1 MKREP
6 RLQFSDADL
15 AEPKLEKPIKR
26 VKKAEAKADKAQAKI
41 PKKTVVKK
49 ERGFDPTTGKV
60 KTQLRFE
67 EVDKKKP
74 PSKLTHAV
82 QDAPVN
88 FVLSQV
94 HREVRQSEDDNV
106 GVEAAHKVAQAVESG
121 GRLVQSAHRVHQLK
135 PYRAAIRA
143 EKKLE
148 RANLDAL
155 QKKAEIDSPT
165 SNPVSK
171 WQQKQ
176 AIKKQYAAAKHN
188 QAAQTTAKA
197 AENTAKAAKKAAE
210 KAEKAGKYVWEH
222 RRGFAI
228 AAAILLMLAF
238 LLNGLSSCSVIMDGV
253 GSGIAASTYPSQD
266 ADMLGA
272 EAQYCEMEAEL
283 QRYLDTYESTHD
295 YDEYHFDLDTIEHD
309 PYVLISM
316 ITALHQGE
324 WTLDEVQGTLQMLFD
339 RQYILTED
347 VVVETRYRTETD
359 TWTDAD
365 GNTHTETYRV
375 PYDYYICNVKLENF
389 NLSHVPVYIMSQ
401 EQLSMYATYMSVL
414 GNREDLF
421 GDSPYVDK
429 YITNPPADYDVNPEY
444 LNDEKFATLITEAEK
459 YLGYPYV
466 WGGSNPDTSFDC
478 SGFVSYVLTNSGLVN
493 TGRLGAQ
500 GLYNISTPVSKAN
513 AQPGD
518 LIFFVGTYDTP
529 GVSHVGIYVGDG
541 VMIHC
546 GDPIQYTSIN
556 SSYWQQHFYA
566 FGRPAY

>member
-26 VKKAEAKADKAQAKI
+26 VKKAAAKADKAQAKI

-49 ERGFDPTTGKV
+49 ERGFDPATGKV

-82 QDAPVN
+82 QDAPAN

-106 GVEAAHKVAQAVESG
+106 GVEAAHKVEQAVESG
-121 GRLVQSAHRVHQLK
+121 GRLVQSAHRAHQLK

-148 RANLDAL
+148 RANIDAL

-272 EAQYCEMEAEL
+272 EAQYCAMEAEL

-365 GNTHTETYRV
+365 GNTHTDTYQV
-375 PYDYYICNVKLENF
+375 PYDYYICTVTLENF
-389 NLSHVPVYIMSQ
+389 NLSHVPVYIMSE
-401 EQLSMYATYMSVL
+401 EQLGMYATYMATL
-414 GNREDLF
+414 GNRPDLF
-421 GDSPYVDK
+421 PGSGYIGKYVEGS
-429 YITNPPADYDVNPEY
+429 YTDYDIPPEA
-444 LNDEKFATLITEAEK
+444 LDDEVFAAIIKEAEK

-466 WGGSNPDTSFDC
+466 WGGSSPSTSFDC
-478 SGFVSYVLTNSGLVN
+478 SGFVSWVINHSGWDV
-493 TGRLGAQ
+493 GRLGAQ
-500 GLYNISTPVSKAN
+500 GLCNICTPVSSAN
-513 AQPGD
+513 VKPGD
-518 LIFFVGTYDTP
+518 LVFFTGTYDTP
-529 GVSHVGIYVGDG
+529 GVSHVGIYVGNNM
-541 VMIHC
+541 MIHC
-546 GDPIQYTSIN
+546 GDPISYANLN
-556 SSYWQQHFYA
+556 SSYWQSHFYRY
-566 FGRPAY
+566 GRLP

>member
-49 ERGFDPTTGKV
+49 ERGFDPATGKV

-82 QDAPVN
+82 RDAPAN

-106 GVEAAHKVAQAVESG
+106 GVEAAHKVEQAVESG
-121 GRLVQSAHRVHQLK
+121 GRLVQSAHRTHQLK

-155 QKKAEIDSPT
+155 QKKAEIDGPT

-238 LLNGLSSCSVIMDGV
+238 LLNGLSSCSVMMDGV

-339 RQYILTED
+339 RQYILAED

-365 GNTHTETYRV
+365 GNTHTDTYQV
-375 PYDYYICNVKLENF
+375 PYDYYICTVTLENF
-389 NLSHVPVYIMSQ
+389 NLSHVPVYIMSE
-401 EQLSMYATYMSVL
+401 EQLGMYATYMATL
-414 GNREDLF
+414 GNRPDLF
-421 GDSPYVDK
+421 PGSGYIGKYVEGS
-429 YITNPPADYDVNPEY
+429 YTDYDIPPEA
-444 LNDEKFATLITEAEK
+444 LDDEVFAAIIKEAEK

-466 WGGSNPDTSFDC
+466 WGGSSPSTSFDC
-478 SGFVSYVLTNSGLVN
+478 SGFVSWVINHSGWDV
-493 TGRLGAQ
+493 GRLGAQ
-500 GLYNISTPVSKAN
+500 GLCNICTPVSSAN
-513 AQPGD
+513 VKPGD
-518 LIFFVGTYDTP
+518 LVFFTGTYDTP
-529 GVSHVGIYVGDG
+529 GVSHVGIYVGNNM
-541 VMIHC
+541 MIHC
-546 GDPIQYTSIN
+546 GDPISYANLN
-556 SSYWQQHFYA
+556 SNYWQSHFYRY
-566 FGRPAY
+566 GRLP

>member
-15 AEPKLEKPIKR
+15 VEPKLEKPIKR
-26 VKKAEAKADKAQAKI
+26 VKKAEAKADKAQVKI

-49 ERGFDPTTGKV
+49 ERGFDPATGKV

-82 QDAPVN
+82 RDAPAN
-88 FVLSQV
+88 LILSQV

-106 GVEAAHKVAQAVESG
+106 GVEAAHKVEQAVESG
-121 GRLVQSAHRVHQLK
+121 GRLVQSAHRAHQLK

-272 EAQYCEMEAEL
+272 EAQYCAMEAEL

-365 GNTHTETYRV
+365 GNTHTDTYQV
-375 PYDYYICNVKLENF
+375 PYDYYICTVTLENF
-389 NLSHVPVYIMSQ
+389 NLSHVPVYIMSE
-401 EQLSMYATYMSVL
+401 EQLGMYATYMATL
-414 GNREDLF
+414 GNRPDLF
-421 GDSPYVDK
+421 PGSGYIGKYVEGS
-429 YITNPPADYDVNPEY
+429 YTDYDIPPEA
-444 LNDEKFATLITEAEK
+444 LDDEVFAAIIKEAEK

-466 WGGSNPDTSFDC
+466 WGGSSPSTSFDC
-478 SGFVSYVLTNSGLVN
+478 SGFVSWVINHSGWDV
-493 TGRLGAQ
+493 GRLGAQ
-500 GLYNISTPVSKAN
+500 GLCNICTPVSSAN
-513 AQPGD
+513 VKPGD
-518 LIFFVGTYDTP
+518 LVFFTGTYDTP
-529 GVSHVGIYVGDG
+529 GVSHVGIYVGNNM
-541 VMIHC
+541 MIHC
-546 GDPIQYTSIN
+546 GDPISYANLN
-556 SSYWQQHFYA
+556 SNYWQSHFYRY
-566 FGRPAY
+566 GRLP

>member
-49 ERGFDPTTGKV
+49 ERGFDPATGKV

-82 QDAPVN
+82 QDAPAN
-88 FVLSQV
+88 LILSQV

-106 GVEAAHKVAQAVESG
+106 GVEAAHKVEQAVESG
-121 GRLVQSAHRVHQLK
+121 GRLVQSAHRAHQLK

-238 LLNGLSSCSVIMDGV
+238 LLNGLSSCSVMMDGV

-272 EAQYCEMEAEL
+272 EAQYCAMEAEL

-365 GNTHTETYRV
+365 GNTHTDTYQV
-375 PYDYYICNVKLENF
+375 PYDYYICTVTLENF
-389 NLSHVPVYIMSQ
+389 NLSHVPVYIMSE
-401 EQLSMYATYMSVL
+401 EQLGMYATYMATL
-414 GNREDLF
+414 GNRPDLF
-421 GDSPYVDK
+421 PGSGYIGKYVEGS
-429 YITNPPADYDVNPEY
+429 YTDYDIPPEA
-444 LNDEKFATLITEAEK
+444 LDDEVFAAIIKEAEK

-466 WGGSNPDTSFDC
+466 WGGSSPSTSFDC
-478 SGFVSYVLTNSGLVN
+478 SGFVSWVINHSGWDV
-493 TGRLGAQ
+493 GRLGAQ
-500 GLYNISTPVSKAN
+500 GLCNICTPVSSAN
-513 AQPGD
+513 VKPGD
-518 LIFFVGTYDTP
+518 LVFFTGTYDTP
-529 GVSHVGIYVGDG
+529 GVSHVGIYVGNNM
-541 VMIHC
+541 MIHC
-546 GDPIQYTSIN
+546 GDPISYANLN
-556 SSYWQQHFYA
+556 SNYWQSHFYRY
-566 FGRPAY
+566 GRLP

>member
-41 PKKTVVKK
+41 PKKTVIKK
-49 ERGFDPTTGKV
+49 ERGFDPATGKV

-82 QDAPVN
+82 QDAPAN
-88 FVLSQV
+88 LVLSQV

-106 GVEAAHKVAQAVESG
+106 GVEAAHKVEQAVESG
-121 GRLVQSAHRVHQLK
+121 GRLVQSAHRAHQLK

-171 WQQKQ
+171 WKQKQ

-365 GNTHTETYRV
+365 GNTHTDTYQV
-375 PYDYYICNVKLENF
+375 PYDYYICTVTLENF
-389 NLSHVPVYIMSQ
+389 NLSHVPVYIMSE
-401 EQLSMYATYMSVL
+401 EQLGMYATYMATL
-414 GNREDLF
+414 GNRPDLF
-421 GDSPYVDK
+421 PGSGYIGKYVEGS
-429 YITNPPADYDVNPEY
+429 YTDYDIPPEA
-444 LNDEKFATLITEAEK
+444 LDDEVFAAIIKEAEK

-466 WGGSNPDTSFDC
+466 WGGSSPSTSFDC
-478 SGFVSYVLTNSGLVN
+478 SGFVSWVINHSGWDV
-493 TGRLGAQ
+493 GRLGAQ
-500 GLYNISTPVSKAN
+500 GLCNICTPVSSAN
-513 AQPGD
+513 VKPGD
-518 LIFFVGTYDTP
+518 LVFFTGTYDTP
-529 GVSHVGIYVGDG
+529 GVSHVGIYVGNNI
-541 VMIHC
+541 MIHC
-546 GDPIQYTSIN
+546 GDPISYANLN
-556 SSYWQQHFYA
+556 SNYWQSHFYRY
-566 FGRPAY
+566 GRLP

>member
-26 VKKAEAKADKAQAKI
+26 VKKAAAKADKAQAKI

-49 ERGFDPTTGKV
+49 ERGFDPATGKV

-82 QDAPVN
+82 RDAPAN

-106 GVEAAHKVAQAVESG
+106 GVEAAHKVEQAVESG
-121 GRLVQSAHRVHQLK
+121 GRLVQSAHRAHQLK

-148 RANLDAL
+148 RVNLDAL

-365 GNTHTETYRV
+365 GNTHTDTYQV
-375 PYDYYICNVKLENF
+375 PYDYYICTVTLENF
-389 NLSHVPVYIMSQ
+389 NLSHVPVYIMSE
-401 EQLSMYATYMSVL
+401 EQLGMYATYMATL
-414 GNREDLF
+414 GNRPDLF
-421 GDSPYVDK
+421 PGSGYIGKYVEGS
-429 YITNPPADYDVNPEY
+429 YTDYDIPPEA
-444 LNDEKFATLITEAEK
+444 LDDEVFAAIIKEAEK

-466 WGGSNPDTSFDC
+466 WGGSSPSTSFDC
-478 SGFVSYVLTNSGLVN
+478 SGFVSWVINHSGWDV
-493 TGRLGAQ
+493 GRLGAQ
-500 GLYNISTPVSKAN
+500 GLCNICTPVSSAN
-513 AQPGD
+513 VKPGD
-518 LIFFVGTYDTP
+518 LVFFTGTYDTP
-529 GVSHVGIYVGDG
+529 GVSHVGIYVGNNM
-541 VMIHC
+541 MIHC
-546 GDPIQYTSIN
+546 GDPISYANLN
-556 SSYWQQHFYA
+556 SNYWQSHFYRY
-566 FGRPAY
+566 GRLP

>member
-26 VKKAEAKADKAQAKI
+26 VKKAAAKADKAQAKI

-49 ERGFDPTTGKV
+49 ERGFDPATGKV

-82 QDAPVN
+82 QDAPAN
-88 FVLSQV
+88 LILSQV

-106 GVEAAHKVAQAVESG
+106 GVEAAHKVEQAVESG
-121 GRLVQSAHRVHQLK
+121 GRLVQSAHRAHQLK

-148 RANLDAL
+148 RVNLDAL

-365 GNTHTETYRV
+365 GNTHTDTYQV
-375 PYDYYICNVKLENF
+375 PYDYYICTVTLENF
-389 NLSHVPVYIMSQ
+389 NLSHVPVYIMSE
-401 EQLSMYATYMSVL
+401 EQLGMYATYMATL
-414 GNREDLF
+414 GNRPDLF
-421 GDSPYVDK
+421 PGSGYIGKYVEGS
-429 YITNPPADYDVNPEY
+429 YTDYDIPPEA
-444 LNDEKFATLITEAEK
+444 LDDEVFAAIIKEAEK

-466 WGGSNPDTSFDC
+466 WGGSSPSTSFDC
-478 SGFVSYVLTNSGLVN
+478 SGFVSWVINHSGWDV
-493 TGRLGAQ
+493 GRLGAQ
-500 GLYNISTPVSKAN
+500 GLCNICTPVSSAN
-513 AQPGD
+513 VKPGD
-518 LIFFVGTYDTP
+518 LVFFTGTYDTP
-529 GVSHVGIYVGDG
+529 GVSHVGIYVGNNM
-541 VMIHC
+541 MIHC
-546 GDPIQYTSIN
+546 GDPISYANLN
-556 SSYWQQHFYA
+556 SSYWQSHFYRY
-566 FGRPAY
+566 GRLP

>member
-26 VKKAEAKADKAQAKI
+26 VKKAAAKADKAQAKI

-49 ERGFDPTTGKV
+49 ERGFDPATGKV

-82 QDAPVN
+82 RDAPAN
-88 FVLSQV
+88 LILSQV

-106 GVEAAHKVAQAVESG
+106 GVEAAHKAEQAVESG
-121 GRLVQSAHRVHQLK
+121 GRLVQSAHRAHQLK

-155 QKKAEIDSPT
+155 QKKAEIDNPT

-188 QAAQTTAKA
+188 QAAQTTAKS

-347 VVVETRYRTETD
+347 VVAETRYRTETD

-365 GNTHTETYRV
+365 GNTHTDTYQV
-375 PYDYYICNVKLENF
+375 PYDYYICTVTLENF
-389 NLSHVPVYIMSQ
+389 NLSHVPVYIMSE
-401 EQLSMYATYMSVL
+401 EQLGMYATYMATL
-414 GNREDLF
+414 GNRPDLF
-421 GDSPYVDK
+421 PGSGYIGKYVEGS
-429 YITNPPADYDVNPEY
+429 YTDYDIPPEA
-444 LNDEKFATLITEAEK
+444 LDDEVFAAIIKEAEK

-466 WGGSNPDTSFDC
+466 WGGSSPSTSFDC
-478 SGFVSYVLTNSGLVN
+478 SGFVSWVINHSGWDV
-493 TGRLGAQ
+493 GRLGAQ
-500 GLYNISTPVSKAN
+500 GLCNICTPVSSAN
-513 AQPGD
+513 VKPGD
-518 LIFFVGTYDTP
+518 LVFFTGTYDTP
-529 GVSHVGIYVGDG
+529 GVSHVGIYVGNNM
-541 VMIHC
+541 MIHC
-546 GDPIQYTSIN
+546 GDPISYANLN
-556 SSYWQQHFYA
+556 SSYWQSHFYRY
-566 FGRPAY
+566 GRLP

>member
-41 PKKTVVKK
+41 PKKTVVKR
-49 ERGFDPTTGKV
+49 ERGFDPATGKV

-82 QDAPVN
+82 RDAPAN

-106 GVEAAHKVAQAVESG
+106 GVEAAHKVEQAVESG
-121 GRLVQSAHRVHQLK
+121 GRLVQSAHRAHQLK

-266 ADMLGA
+266 ADMLSA
-272 EAQYCEMEAEL
+272 EAQYCAMEAEL
-283 QRYLDTYESTHD
+283 QHYLDTYESTHD

-309 PYVLISM
+309 PYVLISI

-339 RQYILTED
+339 RQYIWTED

-365 GNTHTETYRV
+365 GNTHTDTYQV
-375 PYDYYICNVKLENF
+375 PYDYYICTVTLENF
-389 NLSHVPVYIMSQ
+389 NLSHVPVYIMSE
-401 EQLSMYATYMSVL
+401 EQLGMYATYMATL
-414 GNREDLF
+414 GNRPDLF
-421 GDSPYVDK
+421 PGSGYIGKYVEGS
-429 YITNPPADYDVNPEY
+429 YTDYDIPPEA
-444 LNDEKFATLITEAEK
+444 LDDEVFAAIIKEAEK

-466 WGGSNPDTSFDC
+466 WGGSSPSTSFDC
-478 SGFVSYVLTNSGLVN
+478 SGFVSWVINHSGWDV
-493 TGRLGAQ
+493 GRLGAQ
-500 GLYNISTPVSKAN
+500 GLCNICTPVSSAN
-513 AQPGD
+513 VKPGD
-518 LIFFVGTYDTP
+518 LVFFTGTYDTP
-529 GVSHVGIYVGDG
+529 GVSHVGIYVGNNM
-541 VMIHC
+541 MIHC
-546 GDPIQYTSIN
+546 GDPISYANLN
-556 SSYWQQHFYA
+556 SSYWQSHFYRY
-566 FGRPAY
+566 GRLP

>member
-26 VKKAEAKADKAQAKI
+26 VKKAAARADKAQAKI

-49 ERGFDPTTGKV
+49 ERGFDPATGKV

-74 PSKLTHAV
+74 TSKLTHAV
-82 QDAPVN
+82 QDAPAN

-106 GVEAAHKVAQAVESG
+106 GVEAAHKVEQAVESG
-121 GRLVQSAHRVHQLK
+121 GRLVQSAHRAHQLK

-365 GNTHTETYRV
+365 GNTHTDTYQV
-375 PYDYYICNVKLENF
+375 PYDYYICTVTLENF
-389 NLSHVPVYIMSQ
+389 NLSHVPVYIMSE
-401 EQLSMYATYMSVL
+401 EQLGMYATYMATL
-414 GNREDLF
+414 GNRPDLF
-421 GDSPYVDK
+421 PGSGYIGKYVEGS
-429 YITNPPADYDVNPEY
+429 YTDYDIPPEA
-444 LNDEKFATLITEAEK
+444 LDDEVFAAIIKEAEK

-466 WGGSNPDTSFDC
+466 WGGSSPSTSFDC
-478 SGFVSYVLTNSGLVN
+478 SGFVSWVINHSGWDV
-493 TGRLGAQ
+493 GRLGAQ
-500 GLYNISTPVSKAN
+500 GLCNICTPVSSAN
-513 AQPGD
+513 VKPGD
-518 LIFFVGTYDTP
+518 LVFFTGTYDTP
-529 GVSHVGIYVGDG
+529 GVSHVGIYVGNNM
-541 VMIHC
+541 MIHC
-546 GDPIQYTSIN
+546 GDPISYANLN
-556 SSYWQQHFYA
+556 SSYWQSHFYRY
-566 FGRPAY
+566 GRLP

>member
-15 AEPKLEKPIKR
+15 AEPKLEKPIKQ
-26 VKKAEAKADKAQAKI
+26 VKKAAAKADKAQAKI

-49 ERGFDPTTGKV
+49 ERGFDPATGKV

-82 QDAPVN
+82 RDAPAN

-94 HREVRQSEDDNV
+94 HREVAQSEDDNV
-106 GVEAAHKVAQAVESG
+106 GVEAAHKVEQTVESG
-121 GRLVQSAHRVHQLK
+121 GRLVQSAHRAHQLK

-148 RANLDAL
+148 RANIDAL
-155 QKKAEIDSPT
+155 QKKAEIDRPT

-238 LLNGLSSCSVIMDGV
+238 LLNGLSSCSVLMDGV

-272 EAQYCEMEAEL
+272 EAQYCAMEAEL

-309 PYVLISM
+309 PYVLISI

-365 GNTHTETYRV
+365 GNTHTDTYQV
-375 PYDYYICNVKLENF
+375 PYDYYICTVTLENF
-389 NLSHVPVYIMSQ
+389 NLSHVPVYIMSE
-401 EQLSMYATYMSVL
+401 EQFGMYATYMATL
-414 GNREDLF
+414 GNRPDLF
-421 GDSPYVDK
+421 PGSGYIGKYVEGS
-429 YITNPPADYDVNPEY
+429 YTDYDIPPEA
-444 LNDEKFATLITEAEK
+444 LDDEVFAAIIKEAEK

-466 WGGSNPDTSFDC
+466 WGGSSPSTSFDC
-478 SGFVSYVLTNSGLVN
+478 SGFVSWVINHSGWDV
-493 TGRLGAQ
+493 GRLGAQ
-500 GLYNISTPVSKAN
+500 GLYNICTPVSSAN
-513 AQPGD
+513 VKPGD
-518 LIFFVGTYDTP
+518 LVFFTGTYDTP
-529 GVSHVGIYVGDG
+529 GVSHVGIYVGNNM
-541 VMIHC
+541 MIHC
-546 GDPIQYTSIN
+546 GDPISYANLN
-556 SSYWQQHFYA
+556 SSYWQSHFYRY
-566 FGRPAY
+566 GRLP

>member
-41 PKKTVVKK
+41 PKKTVVKR
-49 ERGFDPTTGKV
+49 ERGFDPATGKV

-82 QDAPVN
+82 RDAPAN

-106 GVEAAHKVAQAVESG
+106 GVEAAHKVEQAVESG
-121 GRLVQSAHRVHQLK
+121 GRLVQSAHRAHQLK

-266 ADMLGA
+266 TDMLGA

-347 VVVETRYRTETD
+347 VVVEVRYRTVTRTD
-359 TWTDAD
+359 SE
-365 GNTHTETYRV
+365 GNDYEVEV
-375 PYDYYICNVKLENF
+375 PYNYYICYVTLENF
-389 NLSHVPVYIMSQ
+389 NLSHVPVYMMSE
-401 EQLSMYATYMSVL
+401 EQLSMYALYMSTL
-414 GNREDLF
+414 GNRPDLF
-421 GDSPYVDK
+421 PSSGYIGK
-429 YITNPPADYDVNPEY
+429 YITNRPPEHEVPESY
-444 LNDEKFATLITEAEK
+444 LDDETFATILKEAEK
-459 YLGYPYV
+459 YLGFPYV
-466 WGGSNPDTSFDC
+466 WGGSSPSTSFDC

-500 GLYNISTPVSKAN
+500 GLYNVCTPVSKAN

-541 VMIHC
+541 VMLHC

>member
-49 ERGFDPTTGKV
+49 ERGFDPATGKV

-82 QDAPVN
+82 QDAPAN
-88 FVLSQV
+88 LVLSQV

-106 GVEAAHKVAQAVESG
+106 GVEAAHKVEQAVESG
-121 GRLVQSAHRVHQLK
+121 GRLVQSAHRAHQLK

-238 LLNGLSSCSVIMDGV
+238 LLNGLSSCSVMMDGV

-365 GNTHTETYRV
+365 GNTHTDTYQV
-375 PYDYYICNVKLENF
+375 PYDYYICTVTLENF
-389 NLSHVPVYIMSQ
+389 NLSHVPVYIMSE
-401 EQLSMYATYMSVL
+401 EQLEMYATYMATL
-414 GNREDLF
+414 GNRPDLF
-421 GDSPYVDK
+421 PGSGYIGKYVEGS
-429 YITNPPADYDVNPEY
+429 YTDYDIPPEA
-444 LNDEKFATLITEAEK
+444 LDDEVFATIIKEAEK

-466 WGGSNPDTSFDC
+466 WGGSSPSTSFDC
-478 SGFVSYVLTNSGLVN
+478 SGFVSWVINHSGWDV
-493 TGRLGAQ
+493 GRLGAQ
-500 GLYNISTPVSKAN
+500 GLCNICTPVSSAN
-513 AQPGD
+513 VKPGD
-518 LIFFVGTYDTP
+518 LVFFTGTYDTP
-529 GVSHVGIYVGDG
+529 GVSHVGIYVGNNM
-541 VMIHC
+541 MIHC
-546 GDPIQYTSIN
+546 GDPISYANLN
-556 SSYWQQHFYA
+556 SSYWQSHFYRY
-566 FGRPAY
+566 GRLP

>member
-6 RLQFSDADL
+6 RLQFSNADL

-26 VKKAEAKADKAQAKI
+26 VKKAAAKADKAQAKI

-49 ERGFDPTTGKV
+49 ERGFDPATGKV

-82 QDAPVN
+82 RDAPAN

-106 GVEAAHKVAQAVESG
+106 GVEAAHKVEQAVESG
-121 GRLVQSAHRVHQLK
+121 GRLVQSAHRAHQLK

-324 WTLDEVQGTLQMLFD
+324 WTLDEVQSTLQMLFD

-365 GNTHTETYRV
+365 GNTHTDTYQV
-375 PYDYYICNVKLENF
+375 PYDYYICTVTLENF
-389 NLSHVPVYIMSQ
+389 NLSHVPVYIMSE
-401 EQLSMYATYMSVL
+401 EQLGMYATYMATL
-414 GNREDLF
+414 GNRPDLF
-421 GDSPYVDK
+421 PGSGYIGK
-429 YITNPPADYDVNPEY
+429 YMEGSYTDYDIPPEA
-444 LNDEKFATLITEAEK
+444 LDDEVFAAIIKEAEK

-466 WGGSNPDTSFDC
+466 WGGSSPSTSFDC
-478 SGFVSYVLTNSGLVN
+478 SGFVSWVINHSGWDV
-493 TGRLGAQ
+493 GRLGAQ
-500 GLYNISTPVSKAN
+500 GLCNICTPVSSAN
-513 AQPGD
+513 VKPGD
-518 LIFFVGTYDTP
+518 LVFFTGTYDTP
-529 GVSHVGIYVGDG
+529 GVSHVGIYVGNNM
-541 VMIHC
+541 MIHC
-546 GDPIQYTSIN
+546 GDPISYANLN
-556 SSYWQQHFYA
+556 SNYWQSHFYRY
-566 FGRPAY
+566 GRLP

>member
-41 PKKTVVKK
+41 PKKTVAKK
-49 ERGFDPTTGKV
+49 ERGFDPATGKV

-82 QDAPVN
+82 QDAPAN
-88 FVLSQV
+88 LILSQV

-106 GVEAAHKVAQAVESG
+106 GVEAAHKAEQAVESG
-121 GRLVQSAHRVHQLK
+121 GRLVQSAHRAHQLK

-365 GNTHTETYRV
+365 GNTHTDTYQV
-375 PYDYYICNVKLENF
+375 PYDYYICTVTLENF
-389 NLSHVPVYIMSQ
+389 NLSHVPVYIMSE
-401 EQLSMYATYMSVL
+401 EQLGMYATYMATL
-414 GNREDLF
+414 GNRPDLF
-421 GDSPYVDK
+421 PGSGYIGKYVEGS
-429 YITNPPADYDVNPEY
+429 YTDYDIPPEA
-444 LNDEKFATLITEAEK
+444 LDDEVFAAIIKEAEK

-466 WGGSNPDTSFDC
+466 WGGSSPSTSFDC
-478 SGFVSYVLTNSGLVN
+478 SGFVSWVINHSGWDV
-493 TGRLGAQ
+493 GRLGAQ
-500 GLYNISTPVSKAN
+500 GLCNICTPVSSAN
-513 AQPGD
+513 VKPGD
-518 LIFFVGTYDTP
+518 LVFFTGTYDTP
-529 GVSHVGIYVGDG
+529 GVSHVGIYVGNNM
-541 VMIHC
+541 MIHC
-546 GDPIQYTSIN
+546 GDPISYVNLN
-556 SSYWQQHFYA
+556 SSYWQSHFYRY
-566 FGRPAY
+566 GRLP

>member
-15 AEPKLEKPIKR
+15 AEPKLKKPIKR

-49 ERGFDPTTGKV
+49 ERGFDPATGKV

-82 QDAPVN
+82 QDAPAN
-88 FVLSQV
+88 LILSQV

-106 GVEAAHKVAQAVESG
+106 GVEAAHKMEQTVESG
-121 GRLVQSAHRVHQLK
+121 GRLVQSAHRAHQLK
-135 PYRAAIRA
+135 PYRAATRA

-339 RQYILTED
+339 RQYILTEE

-365 GNTHTETYRV
+365 GNTHTDTYQV
-375 PYDYYICNVKLENF
+375 PYDYYICTVTLENF
-389 NLSHVPVYIMSQ
+389 NLSHVPVYIMSE
-401 EQLSMYATYMSVL
+401 EQLGMYATYMATL
-414 GNREDLF
+414 GNRPDLF
-421 GDSPYVDK
+421 PGSGYIGKYVEGS
-429 YITNPPADYDVNPEY
+429 YTDYDIPPEA
-444 LNDEKFATLITEAEK
+444 LDDEVFAAIIKEAEK

-466 WGGSNPDTSFDC
+466 WGGSSPSTSFDC
-478 SGFVSYVLTNSGLVN
+478 SGFVSWVINHSGWDV
-493 TGRLGAQ
+493 GRLGAQ
-500 GLYNISTPVSKAN
+500 GLCNICTPVSSAN
-513 AQPGD
+513 VKPGD
-518 LIFFVGTYDTP
+518 LVFFTGTYDTP
-529 GVSHVGIYVGDG
+529 GVSHVGIYVGNNM
-541 VMIHC
+541 MIHC
-546 GDPIQYTSIN
+546 GDPISYANLN
-556 SSYWQQHFYA
+556 SNYWQSHFYRY
-566 FGRPAY
+566 GRLP

>member
-49 ERGFDPTTGKV
+49 ERGFDPATGKV

-82 QDAPVN
+82 QDAPAN

-106 GVEAAHKVAQAVESG
+106 GVEAAHKVEQAVESG
-121 GRLVQSAHRVHQLK
+121 GRLVQSAHRAHQLK

-148 RANLDAL
+148 QANLDAL

-309 PYVLISM
+309 PYVLISI
-316 ITALHQGE
+316 ITALYQGE

-365 GNTHTETYRV
+365 GNTHTDTYQV
-375 PYDYYICNVKLENF
+375 PYDYYICTVTLENF
-389 NLSHVPVYIMSQ
+389 NLSHVPVYIMSE
-401 EQLSMYATYMSVL
+401 EQLGMYATYMATL
-414 GNREDLF
+414 GNRPDLF
-421 GDSPYVDK
+421 PGSGYIGKYVEGS
-429 YITNPPADYDVNPEY
+429 YTDYDIPPEA
-444 LNDEKFATLITEAEK
+444 LDDEVFAAIIKEAEK

-466 WGGSNPDTSFDC
+466 WGGSSPSTSFDC
-478 SGFVSYVLTNSGLVN
+478 SGFVSWVINHSGWDV
-493 TGRLGAQ
+493 GRLGAQ
-500 GLYNISTPVSKAN
+500 GLCNICTPVSSAN
-513 AQPGD
+513 VKPGD
-518 LIFFVGTYDTP
+518 LVFFTGTYDTP
-529 GVSHVGIYVGDG
+529 GVSHVGIYVGNNM
-541 VMIHC
+541 MIHC
-546 GDPIQYTSIN
+546 GDPISYANLN
-556 SSYWQQHFYA
+556 SSYWQSHFYRY
-566 FGRPAY
+566 GRLP

>member
-41 PKKTVVKK
+41 PKKTVAKK
-49 ERGFDPTTGKV
+49 ERGFDPATGKV

-82 QDAPVN
+82 QDAPAN

-106 GVEAAHKVAQAVESG
+106 GVEAAHKVEQTVESG
-121 GRLVQSAHRVHQLK
+121 GRLVQSAHRAHQLK

-238 LLNGLSSCSVIMDGV
+238 LLNGLSSCSVMMDGV

-272 EAQYCEMEAEL
+272 EAQYCAMEAEL

-359 TWTDAD
+359 IWTDAD
-365 GNTHTETYRV
+365 GNTHTDTYQV
-375 PYDYYICNVKLENF
+375 PYDYYICTVTLENF
-389 NLSHVPVYIMSQ
+389 NLSHVPVYIMSE
-401 EQLSMYATYMSVL
+401 EQLGMYATYMATL
-414 GNREDLF
+414 GNRPDLF
-421 GDSPYVDK
+421 PGSGYIGKYVEGS
-429 YITNPPADYDVNPEY
+429 YTDYDIPPEA
-444 LNDEKFATLITEAEK
+444 LDDEVFATIIKEAEK

-466 WGGSNPDTSFDC
+466 WGGSSPSTSFDC
-478 SGFVSYVLTNSGLVN
+478 SGFVSWVINHSGWDV
-493 TGRLGAQ
+493 GRLGAQ
-500 GLYNISTPVSKAN
+500 GLCNICTPVSSAN
-513 AQPGD
+513 VKPGD
-518 LIFFVGTYDTP
+518 LVFFTGTYDTP
-529 GVSHVGIYVGDG
+529 GVSHVGIYVGNNM
-541 VMIHC
+541 MIHC
-546 GDPIQYTSIN
+546 GDPISYANLN
-556 SSYWQQHFYA
+556 SNYWQSHFYRY
-566 FGRPAY
+566 GRLP

>member
-49 ERGFDPTTGKV
+49 ERGFDPATGKV

-82 QDAPVN
+82 QDAPAN
-88 FVLSQV
+88 LILSQV

-106 GVEAAHKVAQAVESG
+106 GVEAAHKVEQAVESG
-121 GRLVQSAHRVHQLK
+121 GRLVQSAHRAHQLK

-266 ADMLGA
+266 ADMLSA
-272 EAQYCEMEAEL
+272 EAQYCAMEAEL
-283 QRYLDTYESTHD
+283 QHYLDTYESTHD

-309 PYVLISM
+309 PYVLISI

-347 VVVETRYRTETD
+347 VVVETHYRTETD

-365 GNTHTETYRV
+365 GNTHTDTYQV
-375 PYDYYICNVKLENF
+375 PYDYYFCTVTLENF
-389 NLSHVPVYIMSQ
+389 NLSHVPVYIMSE
-401 EQLSMYATYMSVL
+401 EQLGMYATYMATL
-414 GNREDLF
+414 GNRPDLF
-421 GDSPYVDK
+421 PGSGYIGKYVEGS
-429 YITNPPADYDVNPEY
+429 YTDYDIPPEV
-444 LNDEKFATLITEAEK
+444 LDDEVFAAIIKEAEK

-466 WGGSNPDTSFDC
+466 WGGSSPSTSFDC
-478 SGFVSYVLTNSGLVN
+478 SGFVSWVINHSGWDV
-493 TGRLGAQ
+493 GRLGAQ
-500 GLYNISTPVSKAN
+500 GLCNICTPVSSAN
-513 AQPGD
+513 VKPGD
-518 LIFFVGTYDTP
+518 LVFFTGTYDTP
-529 GVSHVGIYVGDG
+529 GVSHVGIYVGNNM
-541 VMIHC
+541 MIHC
-546 GDPIQYTSIN
+546 GDPISYANLN
-556 SSYWQQHFYA
+556 SNYWQSHFYRY
-566 FGRPAY
+566 GRLP

>member
-26 VKKAEAKADKAQAKI
+26 VKKAAARADKAQAKI

-49 ERGFDPTTGKV
+49 ERGFDPATGKV

-74 PSKLTHAV
+74 TSKLTHAV
-82 QDAPVN
+82 QDAPAN

-106 GVEAAHKVAQAVESG
+106 GVEAAHKVEQAVESG
-121 GRLVQSAHRVHQLK
+121 GRLVQSAHRAHQLK

-143 EKKLE
+143 ERKLE
-148 RANLDAL
+148 QANLDAL

-197 AENTAKAAKKAAE
+197 AENTVKAAKKAAE

-238 LLNGLSSCSVIMDGV
+238 LLNGLSSCSVMMDGV

-272 EAQYCEMEAEL
+272 EAQYCAMEAEL

-309 PYVLISM
+309 PYVLISI

-365 GNTHTETYRV
+365 GNTHTDTYQV
-375 PYDYYICNVKLENF
+375 PYDYYICTVTLENF
-389 NLSHVPVYIMSQ
+389 NLSHVPVYIMSE
-401 EQLSMYATYMSVL
+401 EQLGMYATYMATL
-414 GNREDLF
+414 GNRPDLF
-421 GDSPYVDK
+421 PGSGYIGKYVEGS
-429 YITNPPADYDVNPEY
+429 YTDYDIPPEA
-444 LNDEKFATLITEAEK
+444 LDDEVFAAIIKEAEK

-466 WGGSNPDTSFDC
+466 WGGSSPSTSFDC
-478 SGFVSYVLTNSGLVN
+478 SGFVSWVINHSGWDV
-493 TGRLGAQ
+493 GRLGAQ
-500 GLYNISTPVSKAN
+500 GLCNICTPVSSAN
-513 AQPGD
+513 VKPGD
-518 LIFFVGTYDTP
+518 LVFFTGTYDTP
-529 GVSHVGIYVGDG
+529 GVSHVGIYVGNNM
-541 VMIHC
+541 MIHC
-546 GDPIQYTSIN
+546 GDPISYANLN
-556 SSYWQQHFYA
+556 SNYWQSHFYRY
-566 FGRPAY
+566 GRLP

>member
-26 VKKAEAKADKAQAKI
+26 VKKAAAKADKAQAKI

-49 ERGFDPTTGKV
+49 ERGFDPATGKV

-82 QDAPVN
+82 RDAPAN

-106 GVEAAHKVAQAVESG
+106 GVEAAHKVEQAVESG
-121 GRLVQSAHRVHQLK
+121 GRLVQSAHRAHQLK

-148 RANLDAL
+148 RANIDAL

-238 LLNGLSSCSVIMDGV
+238 LLNGLSSCSVMMDGV

-272 EAQYCEMEAEL
+272 EAQYCAMEAEL

-316 ITALHQGE
+316 ITALHQRE

-365 GNTHTETYRV
+365 GNTHTDTYQV
-375 PYDYYICNVKLENF
+375 PYDYYICTVTLENF
-389 NLSHVPVYIMSQ
+389 NLSHVPVYIMSE
-401 EQLSMYATYMSVL
+401 EQLGMYATYMATL
-414 GNREDLF
+414 GNRPDLF
-421 GDSPYVDK
+421 PGSGYIGKYVEGS
-429 YITNPPADYDVNPEY
+429 YTDYDIPPEA
-444 LNDEKFATLITEAEK
+444 LDDEVFAAIIKEAEK

-466 WGGSNPDTSFDC
+466 WGGSSPSTSFDC
-478 SGFVSYVLTNSGLVN
+478 SGFVSWVINHSGWDV
-493 TGRLGAQ
+493 GRLGAQ
-500 GLYNISTPVSKAN
+500 GLCNICTPVSSAN
-513 AQPGD
+513 VKPGD
-518 LIFFVGTYDTP
+518 LVFFTGTYDTP
-529 GVSHVGIYVGDG
+529 GVSHVGIYVGNNM
-541 VMIHC
+541 MIHC
-546 GDPIQYTSIN
+546 GDPISYANLN
-556 SSYWQQHFYA
+556 SSYWQSHFYRY
-566 FGRPAY
+566 GRLP

>member
-49 ERGFDPTTGKV
+49 ERGFDPATGKV

-82 QDAPVN
+82 QDAPAN

-106 GVEAAHKVAQAVESG
+106 GVEAAHKVEQAVESG
-121 GRLVQSAHRVHQLK
+121 GRLVQSAHRAHQLK

-253 GSGIAASTYPSQD
+253 GSGIAASTYPSRD
-266 ADMLGA
+266 ADMLSA
-272 EAQYCEMEAEL
+272 EAQYCAMEAEL
-283 QRYLDTYESTHD
+283 QHYLDTYESTHD
-295 YDEYHFDLDTIEHD
+295 CDEYHFDLDTIEHD

-365 GNTHTETYRV
+365 GNTHTDTYQV
-375 PYDYYICNVKLENF
+375 PYDYYICTVTLENF
-389 NLSHVPVYIMSQ
+389 NLSHVPVYIMSE
-401 EQLSMYATYMSVL
+401 EQLGMYATYMATL
-414 GNREDLF
+414 GNRPDLF
-421 GDSPYVDK
+421 PGSGYIGKYVEGS
-429 YITNPPADYDVNPEY
+429 YTDYDIPPEA
-444 LNDEKFATLITEAEK
+444 LDDEVFAAIIKEAEK

-466 WGGSNPDTSFDC
+466 WGGSSPSTSFDC
-478 SGFVSYVLTNSGLVN
+478 SGFVSWVINHSGWDV
-493 TGRLGAQ
+493 GRLGAQ
-500 GLYNISTPVSKAN
+500 GLCNICTPVSSAN
-513 AQPGD
+513 VKPGD
-518 LIFFVGTYDTP
+518 LVFFTGTYDTP
-529 GVSHVGIYVGDG
+529 GVSHVGIYVGNNM
-541 VMIHC
+541 MIHC
-546 GDPIQYTSIN
+546 GDPISYANLN
-556 SSYWQQHFYA
+556 SSYWQSHFYRY
-566 FGRPAY
+566 GRLP

>member
-49 ERGFDPTTGKV
+49 ERGFDPATGKV

-82 QDAPVN
+82 QDAPAN

-106 GVEAAHKVAQAVESG
+106 GVEAAHKIEQAVESG
-121 GRLVQSAHRVHQLK
+121 GRLVQSAHRAHQLK

-272 EAQYCEMEAEL
+272 EAQYCAMEAEL

-324 WTLDEVQGTLQMLFD
+324 WTLDEVQGTLQMLFEK
-339 RQYILTED
+339 QYILTEE
-347 VVVETRYRTETD
+347 VIVETRYRTETD

-429 YITNPPADYDVNPEY
+429 YITNPPTDYDVNPEY
-444 LNDEKFATLITEAEK
+444 LNDEKFAALITEAEK

-500 GLYNISTPVSKAN
+500 GLYNVCTPVSKAN

>member
-1 MKREP
+1 MDNKIEVFKNEQFGEIRTALIENEP
-6 RLQFSDADL
+6 WFVAVDVCRALEIGNSSQAISRLDAD
-15 AEPKLEKPIKR
+15 EKMITLISNEGNKR
-26 VKKAEAKADKAQAKI
+26 GN
-41 PKKTVVKK
+41 PNMTVVN
-49 ERGFDPTTGKV
+49 EP
-60 KTQLRFE
+60 
-67 EVDKKKP
+67 
-74 PSKLTHAV
+74 
-82 QDAPVN
+82 
-88 FVLSQV
+88 
-94 HREVRQSEDDNV
+94 
-106 GVEAAHKVAQAVESG
+106 
-121 GRLVQSAHRVHQLK
+121 
-135 PYRAAIRA
+135 
-143 EKKLE
+143 
-148 RANLDAL
+148 
-155 QKKAEIDSPT
+155 
-165 SNPVSK
+165 
-171 WQQKQ
+171 
-176 AIKKQYAAAKHN
+176 
-188 QAAQTTAKA
+188 
-197 AENTAKAAKKAAE
+197 
-210 KAEKAGKYVWEH
+210 
-222 RRGFAI
+222 
-228 AAAILLMLAF
+228 
-238 LLNGLSSCSVIMDGV
+238 GL
-253 GSGIAASTYPSQD
+253 Y
-266 ADMLGA
+266 
-272 EAQYCEMEAEL
+272 
-283 QRYLDTYESTHD
+283 
-295 YDEYHFDLDTIEHD
+295 
-309 PYVLISM
+309 
-316 ITALHQGE
+316 
-324 WTLDEVQGTLQMLFD
+324 TL
-339 RQYILTED
+339 ILTEE
-347 VVVETRYRTETD
+347 VIVETRYRTETD
-359 TWTDAD
+359 TWTDVD

-500 GLYNISTPVSKAN
+500 GLYNVCTPVSKAN

>member
-26 VKKAEAKADKAQAKI
+26 VKKAEVKADKAQAKI
-41 PKKTVVKK
+41 PKKTVAKK
-49 ERGFDPTTGKV
+49 ELGFNPATGKV

-82 QDAPVN
+82 QDAPAN
-88 FVLSQV
+88 LILSQV
-94 HREVRQSEDDNV
+94 HREIAQSEDDNV
-106 GVEAAHKVAQAVESG
+106 GVEAAHKMEEAVESG
-121 GRLVQSAHRVHQLK
+121 GRLVQSAHRTHQLK

-148 RANLDAL
+148 RANIDAL

-309 PYVLISM
+309 PYVLISI
-316 ITALHQGE
+316 ITALYQGE

-365 GNTHTETYRV
+365 GNTHTDTYQV
-375 PYDYYICNVKLENF
+375 PYDYYICTVTLENF
-389 NLSHVPVYIMSQ
+389 NLSHVPVYIMSE
-401 EQLSMYATYMSVL
+401 EQLGMYATYMATL
-414 GNREDLF
+414 GNRPDLF
-421 GDSPYVDK
+421 PGSGYIGKYVEGS
-429 YITNPPADYDVNPEY
+429 YTDYDIPPEA
-444 LNDEKFATLITEAEK
+444 LDDEVFAAIIKEAEK

-466 WGGSNPDTSFDC
+466 WGGSSPSTSFDC
-478 SGFVSYVLTNSGLVN
+478 SGFVSWVINHSGWDV
-493 TGRLGAQ
+493 GRLGAQ
-500 GLYNISTPVSKAN
+500 GLCNICTPVSSAN
-513 AQPGD
+513 IKPGD
-518 LIFFVGTYDTP
+518 LVFFTGTYDTP
-529 GVSHVGIYVGDG
+529 GVSHVGIYVGNNM
-541 VMIHC
+541 MIHC
-546 GDPIQYTSIN
+546 GDPISYANLN
-556 SSYWQQHFYA
+556 SSYWQSHFYRY
-566 FGRPAY
+566 GRLP

>member
-49 ERGFDPTTGKV
+49 ERGFDPATGKV

-82 QDAPVN
+82 QDAPAN
-88 FVLSQV
+88 LILSQV

-106 GVEAAHKVAQAVESG
+106 GVEAAHKMEQTVESG
-121 GRLVQSAHRVHQLK
+121 ERLVQSAHRAHQLK

-266 ADMLGA
+266 ADMLSA
-272 EAQYCEMEAEL
+272 EAQYCAMEAEL
-283 QRYLDTYESTHD
+283 QHYLDTYESTHD

-347 VVVETRYRTETD
+347 VVVETHYRTETD

-365 GNTHTETYRV
+365 GNTHTDTYQV
-375 PYDYYICNVKLENF
+375 PYDYYICTVTLENF
-389 NLSHVPVYIMSQ
+389 NLSHVPVYIMSE
-401 EQLSMYATYMSVL
+401 EQLGMYATYMATL
-414 GNREDLF
+414 GNRPDLF
-421 GDSPYVDK
+421 PGSGYIGKYVEGS
-429 YITNPPADYDVNPEY
+429 YTDYDIPPEA
-444 LNDEKFATLITEAEK
+444 LDDEVFAAIIKEAEK

-466 WGGSNPDTSFDC
+466 WGGSSPSTSFDC
-478 SGFVSYVLTNSGLVN
+478 SGFVSWVINHSGWDV
-493 TGRLGAQ
+493 GRLGAQ
-500 GLYNISTPVSKAN
+500 GLCNICTPVSSAN
-513 AQPGD
+513 VKPGD
-518 LIFFVGTYDTP
+518 LVFFTGTYDTP
-529 GVSHVGIYVGDG
+529 GVSHVGIYVGNNM
-541 VMIHC
+541 MIHC
-546 GDPIQYTSIN
+546 GDPISYANLN
-556 SSYWQQHFYA
+556 SNYWQSHFYRY
-566 FGRPAY
+566 GRLP

>member
-26 VKKAEAKADKAQAKI
+26 VKKVEAKADKAQAKI

-49 ERGFDPTTGKV
+49 ERGFDPATGKV

-82 QDAPVN
+82 QDAPAN
-88 FVLSQV
+88 LILSQV

-106 GVEAAHKVAQAVESG
+106 GVEAAHKVEQAVESG
-121 GRLVQSAHRVHQLK
+121 GRLVQSAHRAHQLK

-283 QRYLDTYESTHD
+283 QRYLDIYESTHD

-365 GNTHTETYRV
+365 GNTHTDTYQV
-375 PYDYYICNVKLENF
+375 PYDYYICTVTLENF
-389 NLSHVPVYIMSQ
+389 NLSHVPVYIMSE
-401 EQLSMYATYMSVL
+401 EQLGMYATYMATL
-414 GNREDLF
+414 GNRPDLF
-421 GDSPYVDK
+421 PGSGYIGKYVEGS
-429 YITNPPADYDVNPEY
+429 YTDYDIPPEA
-444 LNDEKFATLITEAEK
+444 LDDEVFAAIIKEAEK

-466 WGGSNPDTSFDC
+466 WGGSSPSTSFDC
-478 SGFVSYVLTNSGLVN
+478 SGFVSWVINHSGWDV
-493 TGRLGAQ
+493 GRLGAQ
-500 GLYNISTPVSKAN
+500 GLCNICTPVSSAN
-513 AQPGD
+513 VKPGD
-518 LIFFVGTYDTP
+518 LVFFTGTYDTP
-529 GVSHVGIYVGDG
+529 GVSHVGIYVGNNM
-541 VMIHC
+541 MIHC
-546 GDPIQYTSIN
+546 GDPISYANLN
-556 SSYWQQHFYA
+556 SSYWQSHFYRY
-566 FGRPAY
+566 GRLP

>member
-26 VKKAEAKADKAQAKI
+26 VKKAEARADKAQAKI

-49 ERGFDPTTGKV
+49 ERGFDPATGKV

-82 QDAPVN
+82 QDAPAN

-106 GVEAAHKVAQAVESG
+106 GVEAAHKVEQAVESG
-121 GRLVQSAHRVHQLK
+121 GRLVQSAHRAHQLK

-283 QRYLDTYESTHD
+283 QRYLDTYESTHN

-309 PYVLISM
+309 PYVLISI

-365 GNTHTETYRV
+365 GNTHTDTYQV
-375 PYDYYICNVKLENF
+375 PYDYYICTVTLENF
-389 NLSHVPVYIMSQ
+389 NLSHVPVYIMSE
-401 EQLSMYATYMSVL
+401 EQLGMYATYMATL
-414 GNREDLF
+414 GNRPDLF
-421 GDSPYVDK
+421 PGSGYIGKYVEGS
-429 YITNPPADYDVNPEY
+429 YTDYDIPPEA
-444 LNDEKFATLITEAEK
+444 LDDEVFAAIIKEAEK

-466 WGGSNPDTSFDC
+466 WGGSSPSTSFDC
-478 SGFVSYVLTNSGLVN
+478 SGFVSWVINHSGWDV
-493 TGRLGAQ
+493 GRLGAQ
-500 GLYNISTPVSKAN
+500 GLCNICTPVSSAN
-513 AQPGD
+513 VKPGD
-518 LIFFVGTYDTP
+518 LVFFTGTYDTP
-529 GVSHVGIYVGDG
+529 GVSHVGIYVGNNM
-541 VMIHC
+541 MIHC
-546 GDPIQYTSIN
+546 GDPISYANLN
-556 SSYWQQHFYA
+556 SSYWQSHFYRY
-566 FGRPAY
+566 GRLP

>member
-49 ERGFDPTTGKV
+49 ERGFDPATGKV

-82 QDAPVN
+82 QDAPAN
-88 FVLSQV
+88 LVLSQV

-106 GVEAAHKVAQAVESG
+106 GVEAAHKVEQAVESG
-121 GRLVQSAHRVHQLK
+121 GRLVQSAHRAHQLK

-272 EAQYCEMEAEL
+272 EAQYCAMEAEL

-365 GNTHTETYRV
+365 GNTHTDTYQV
-375 PYDYYICNVKLENF
+375 PYDYYICTVTLENF
-389 NLSHVPVYIMSQ
+389 NLSHVPVYIMSE
-401 EQLSMYATYMSVL
+401 EQLGMYATYMATL
-414 GNREDLF
+414 GNRPDLF
-421 GDSPYVDK
+421 PGSGYIGKYVEGS
-429 YITNPPADYDVNPEY
+429 YTDYDIPPEA
-444 LNDEKFATLITEAEK
+444 LDDEVFAAIIKEAEK

-466 WGGSNPDTSFDC
+466 WGGSSPSTSFDC
-478 SGFVSYVLTNSGLVN
+478 SGFVSWVINHSGWDA
-493 TGRLGAQ
+493 GKLGAQ
-500 GLYNISTPVSKAN
+500 GLCNICTPVSSAN
-513 AQPGD
+513 VKPGD
-518 LIFFVGTYDTP
+518 LVFFTGTYDTP
-529 GVSHVGIYVGDG
+529 GVSHVGIYVGNNM
-541 VMIHC
+541 MIHC
-546 GDPIQYTSIN
+546 GDPISYANLN
-556 SSYWQQHFYA
+556 SNYWQSHFYRY
-566 FGRPAY
+566 GRLP

>member
-26 VKKAEAKADKAQAKI
+26 VKKAAARADKAQAKI

-49 ERGFDPTTGKV
+49 ERGFDPATGKV

-82 QDAPVN
+82 QDAPAN

-106 GVEAAHKVAQAVESG
+106 GVEAAHKVEQAVESG
-121 GRLVQSAHRVHQLK
+121 GRLVQSAHRAHQLK

-143 EKKLE
+143 ERKLE
-148 RANLDAL
+148 RANIDAL

-272 EAQYCEMEAEL
+272 EAQYCAMEAEL

-365 GNTHTETYRV
+365 GNTHTDTYQV
-375 PYDYYICNVKLENF
+375 PYDYYICTVTLENF
-389 NLSHVPVYIMSQ
+389 NLSHVPVYIMSE
-401 EQLSMYATYMSVL
+401 EQLGMYATYMATL
-414 GNREDLF
+414 GNRPDLF
-421 GDSPYVDK
+421 PGSGYIGKYVEGS
-429 YITNPPADYDVNPEY
+429 YTDYDIPPEA
-444 LNDEKFATLITEAEK
+444 LDDEVFAAIIKEAEK

-466 WGGSNPDTSFDC
+466 WGGSSPSTSFDC
-478 SGFVSYVLTNSGLVN
+478 SGFVSWVINHSGWDV
-493 TGRLGAQ
+493 GRLGAQ
-500 GLYNISTPVSKAN
+500 GLCNICTPVSSAN
-513 AQPGD
+513 VKPGD
-518 LIFFVGTYDTP
+518 LVFFTGTYDTP
-529 GVSHVGIYVGDG
+529 GVSHVGIYVGNNM
-541 VMIHC
+541 MIHC
-546 GDPIQYTSIN
+546 GDPISYANLN
-556 SSYWQQHFYA
+556 SSYWQSHFYRY
-566 FGRPAY
+566 GRLP

>member
-26 VKKAEAKADKAQAKI
+26 VKKAEGKADKAQTKI
-41 PKKTVVKK
+41 PKKTVIKK
-49 ERGFDPTTGKV
+49 ERGFDPATGKV

-82 QDAPVN
+82 QDAPAN

-106 GVEAAHKVAQAVESG
+106 GVEAAHKVEQTVESG
-121 GRLVQSAHRVHQLK
+121 GRLVQSAHRAHQLK

-148 RANLDAL
+148 QANLDAL

-266 ADMLGA
+266 TDMLGA

-365 GNTHTETYRV
+365 GNTHTDTYQV
-375 PYDYYICNVKLENF
+375 PYDYYICTVTLENF
-389 NLSHVPVYIMSQ
+389 NLSHVPVYIMSE
-401 EQLSMYATYMSVL
+401 EQLGMYATYMATL
-414 GNREDLF
+414 GNRPDLF
-421 GDSPYVDK
+421 PGSGYIGKYVEGS
-429 YITNPPADYDVNPEY
+429 YTDYDIPPEA
-444 LNDEKFATLITEAEK
+444 LDDEVFAAIIKEAEK

-466 WGGSNPDTSFDC
+466 WGGSSPSTSFDC
-478 SGFVSYVLTNSGLVN
+478 SGFVSWVINHSGWDV
-493 TGRLGAQ
+493 GRLGAQ
-500 GLYNISTPVSKAN
+500 GLCNICTPVSSAN
-513 AQPGD
+513 VKPGD
-518 LIFFVGTYDTP
+518 LVFFTGTYDTP
-529 GVSHVGIYVGDG
+529 GVSHVGIYVGNNM
-541 VMIHC
+541 MIHC
-546 GDPIQYTSIN
+546 GDPISYANLN
-556 SSYWQQHFYA
+556 SSYWQSHFYRY
-566 FGRPAY
+566 GRLP